1 MKIIKF
7 KTGVAVVTI
16 SLLALGLSGCGTK
29 KTVSELPPPAVKV
42 QKVQLSNMP
51 SSEAYLGTVTPY
63 VQTLIS
69 PSIAGILSS
78 VDVRVGDKVKLGQL
92 LATLDTDLLKTQQNQ
107 AQANQAIARA
117 QKEAAAQKTDSAQSQ
132 AAVAVNT
139 AQTNLGNTQTAAEAN
154 LKTNQKTV
162 EALKIQLDNQVAA
175 AEKSLAVAQV
185 QLMNASK
192 MKENA
197 LDQAARAV
205 ASAEANLNA
214 IEKQNDAVIAAD
226 QTNIDQLKA
235 SLATALSR
243 LNQAQSAQPPDPAA
257 VAAAQAAYNQLEL
270 SLESAKGKLEIDK
283 ANSGITA
290 AKSLLNNARTAHDAA
305 GNSAAAEAAA
315 AQVAQTE
322 QAVANAKATKT
333 VELAKALSNLETAE
347 IAASNSVKGATAQ
360 LAQPQAAYEGLLN
373 DKQLVVNEAQVA
385 AAQAGVSTIQAQID
399 KGRLS
404 SPLEGYVVAVNAQVG
419 QAVGPQGGFILI
431 SSMDPLIATVEVPE
445 AGIAKFQQDL
455 EMSVVIPA
463 TSERLKGKVSAIH
476 PSPDP
481 LNKKY
486 LVDVEMKDNKQ
497 SLLSGMRV
505 EAYTVDEGVKGILIP
520 ADSVVIQKSG
530 AYSVFVV
537 QDGVVASHTVKL
549 GAMTGSTYEIISGL
563 SEGQDLVIQGQNLL
577 SEGDKVQIAQGNTS
591 GS

>member
-1 MKIIKF
+1 
-7 KTGVAVVTI
+7 
-16 SLLALGLSGCGTK
+16 
-29 KTVSELPPPAVKV
+29 VSELPPPAVKV

-520 ADSVVIQKSG
+520 ADSCCHPKERS
-530 AYSVFVV
+530 
-537 QDGVVASHTVKL
+537 
-549 GAMTGSTYEIISGL
+549 
-563 SEGQDLVIQGQNLL
+563 LL
-577 SEGDKVQIAQGNTS
+577 SVCGSRRS
-591 GS
+591 GG